1 MAQTKNRR
9 KNAADA
15 APPPPTPDDETPENL
30 DKVRDIL
37 FGGQMRAVESRL
49 QRMEERLRAEH
60 EALRADLEKQMQ
72 ALEKQTRK
80 DNDGLAEKLNGE
92 QAKRAE
98 EIKGVNAALRDAAR
112 SLEKRLAQ
120 LDESSNTA
128 DAEIR
133 SQLLEHIEATA
144 EHLRELTERFAT
156 DLQGVAT
163 ELRSEKVDIASM
175 VELFSDMAVRLSE
188 DLQAPTES

>member
-9 KNAADA
+9 KKTADA
-15 APPPPTPDDETPENL
+15 DAPPQVDETPENL

-37 FGGQMRAVESRL
+37 FGGQMRAVEARL
-49 QRMEERLRAEH
+49 QRIEERLRREQ
-60 EALRADLEKQMQ
+60 EALRADLEKQVQ

-92 QAKRAE
+92 QAKRTE
-98 EIKGVNAALRDAAR
+98 EIKSVTAALREAAR

-120 LDESSNTA
+120 LDESSNAA

-133 SQLLEHIEATA
+133 SQLLEHIEGTATQI
-144 EHLRELTERFAT
+144 RELAERFAS
-156 DLQGVAT
+156 DLRGVAS
-163 ELRSEKVDIASM
+163 ELRTEKVDIASM